1 MQICRQ
7 HQPAF
12 VALIHDKEAHLMQR
26 KINDEMR
33 LATVSQT
40 APTQAPILARADGSR
55 KAWRSRGAA
64 AGVIAPAAI
73 KARRNRIRM
82 YASSG
87 SI

>member
-1 MQICRQ
+1 
-7 HQPAF
+7 
-12 VALIHDKEAHLMQR
+12 MQR

-64 AGVIAPAAI
+64 A
-73 KARRNRIRM
+73 M
-82 YASSG
+82 
-87 SI
+87 